1 MSKQFI
7 SPASLRIDS
16 YQLAARVCLDNFVP
30 DFIVAIWRGGAPIG
44 CYVHEF
50 LKRVG
55 QNPDHIA
62 IRTSRYKGIDVAL
75 DTIDVHNLG
84 YLTERLKSDSK
95 VLLID
100 DVWDSGLTI
109 QAIRGRLTK
118 DLGSNCPGDIRVATV
133 YYKPTRNKTTMQPD
147 YHVHISDKWLVFPH
161 ELEALSLEEIDRH
174 IDPKVTALLRLV
186 ENQIK

>member
-7 SPASLRIDS
+7 SPDSLRIDS
-16 YQLAARVCLDNFVP
+16 YRLAAGIRDDKFVP

-62 IRTSRYKGIDVAL
+62 IRTSRYKGIDIASE
-75 DTIDVHNLG
+75 TIEVHNLG
-84 YLTERLKSDSK
+84 YLTERLKKDSK

-109 QAIRGRLTK
+109 QAIRTRLAES
-118 DLGSNCPGDIRVATV
+118 LGENYPSDIRVATV
-133 YYKPTRNKTTMQPD
+133 YYKPMRNKTEAHPN
-147 YHVHISDKWLVFPH
+147 YYVHTSDKWLVFPH
-161 ELEALSLEEIDRH
+161 ELEALTLDEIADN
-174 IDPKVTALLRLV
+174 IDPVVVELLAML
-186 ENQIK
+186 